1 MKQLTFILVLIPSVR
16 ERFILVVRLIFRA
29 CGKQDDFVTGRS
41 QRLVTLDRRVAPW
54 LSLSFQVEVE
64 NPLVAKQ
71 KQLAEKT
78 VGSRDRCT
86 SRVCSRIVDGVAQG
100 CNIGSASAL
109 A

>member
-1 MKQLTFILVLIPSVR
+1 
-16 ERFILVVRLIFRA
+16 
-29 CGKQDDFVTGRS
+29 
-41 QRLVTLDRRVAPW
+41 
-54 LSLSFQVEVE
+54 LSFQVEVE